1 MPIWVYFA
9 GPWNGIWWY
18 ILLPCGIFYGHL
30 YVLHIAIWYI
40 LWLFGAYIVS
50 RFGMF
55 LPRKVWQPWIVS
67 QKKTI
72 LVRPSCK
79 WLDQLLQ
86 FPTLTY
92 IGPPMQNPPSAVA
105 SQESTFL
112 RFVPSRN
119 RRLPTC
125 VRSLAV
131 LPPHFPPNVLFSR
144 RQDKKS
150 SSAAAKAVAMP
161 MHRNLRTRRRMN
173 VWSKVDDFPCKA
185 RQAQSR
191 GSPTWWTRPLTA

>member
-1 MPIWVYFA
+1 LGLFCRALEWNMMVYFVA
-9 GPWNGIWWY
+9 MWY
-18 ILLPCGIFYGHL
+18 ILRPFVCFTYSHL
-30 YVLHIAIWYI
+30 VHFVVIWCIYCFPFWYVFTEESLAT
-40 LWLFGAYIVS
+40 LNCFA
-50 RFGMF
+50 
-55 LPRKVWQPWIVS
+55 
-67 QKKTI
+67 KKTI